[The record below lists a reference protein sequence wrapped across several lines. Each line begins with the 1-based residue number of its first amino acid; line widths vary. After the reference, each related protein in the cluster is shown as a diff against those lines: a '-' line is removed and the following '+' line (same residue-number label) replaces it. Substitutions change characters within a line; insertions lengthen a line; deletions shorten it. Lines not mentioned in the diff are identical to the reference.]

1 MGCGG
6 STGRTLRG
14 PELDQYMAPYLGK
27 WAVKC
32 ESSSSSNRCKDG
44 YRDIAE
50 ISTDMLAPP
59 QLPPWHNAFIM
70 FEKDG
75 CTEVKHGQVMWG
87 ISNNNNDPSGEGRR
101 VGVGVARQAKKRLTI
116 NQAAGGD
123 MFWDSLGS
131 HCSIPIDE
139 ANPDTF
145 TLQLKIGSGE
155 SKHAYEFQRIK

>member
-1 MGCGG
+1 MGCGA
-6 STGRTLRG
+6 STGRTFRG

-32 ESSSSSNRCKDG
+32 ESSSSSNLCKDG
-44 YRDIAE
+44 YRDICE

-59 QLPPWHNAFIM
+59 KLPPWHNAFIM

-75 CTEVKHGQVMWG
+75 CTEVKHGYLQSSG
-87 ISNNNNDPSGEGRR
+87 TDPTGWERK
-101 VGVGVARQAKKRLTI
+101 GVGVARQAKKRLTI
-116 NQAAGGD
+116 NQAEGGD

-145 TLQLKIGSGE
+145 TLQLKIGPGE
-155 SKHAYEFQRIK
+155 SKYAYEFQRIK